1 MSLESA
7 QHLLDEFN
15 NGNWDEVGVFFNND
29 FEMFY
34 KFLEKYGIAEQI
46 VPSNVDEDYLNM
58 VMFAWINREPQK
70 ALNYVCEKYITDVY
84 PMKDGYYLFLSSRDE
99 LAKLFSSSGRN
110 YSAKDVAERV
120 LGDDSM
126 EAFDSTTY
134 DVYSDVIEELDEKNT
149 RYLAD
154 YILKEIGNQD
164 LNVDDYSSEF
174 FDDLAT
180 EQNREG
186 FFQITSNDVFDLIKD
201 NEAMNELLKGDLDE
215 LRGELY
221 NIHWNAYN
229 NAYESEVYNSVWSE
243 LETYFTKD
251 FEHQTKELPSGKK
264 RTYEYIKI
272 RDFYGDIYNFLSS
285 NKMPE
290 WRSVII
296 DYVDNYVDFLYQR
309 MYDGE
314 LDFLDFRIPDYP
326 DYSLVRQYINE
337 FFGDYI

>member
-1 MSLESA
+1 MSLKAAKRFIE
-7 QHLLDEFN
+7 EFN
-15 NGNWDEVGVFFNND
+15 EGNWHEISEYFKDD
-29 FEMFY
+29 FSIFY
-34 KFLEKYGIAEQI
+34 KFLSQYNLETELDDSSI
-46 VPSNVDEDYLNM
+46 DEDFLNAIIFAKLEKNPKETLNM
-58 VMFAWINREPQK
+58 I
-70 ALNYVCEKYITDVY
+70 CEKYITDVY
-84 PMKDGYYLFLSSRDE
+84 PMKDGYYLLLSSRDE

-120 LGDDSM
+120 LGEDSM
-126 EAFDSTTY
+126 EAFDRTTY

-164 LNVDDYSSEF
+164 LNVEDYSSEF
-174 FDDLAT
+174 FEDLAN
-180 EQNREG
+180 EQSREG

-229 NAYESEVYNSVWSE
+229 NAYESEVYSSVWSE

-264 RTYEYIKI
+264 RTYEYVKI
-272 RDFYGDIYNFLSS
+272 RDFYGDIYNFLSTH
-285 NKMPE
+285 KMPE
-290 WRSVII
+290 WRSYMI

-309 MYDGE
+309 MYDWE
-314 LDFLDFRIPDYP
+314 LDFLDFRTPDYP
-326 DYSLVRQYINE
+326 DYTLVRQYVNE